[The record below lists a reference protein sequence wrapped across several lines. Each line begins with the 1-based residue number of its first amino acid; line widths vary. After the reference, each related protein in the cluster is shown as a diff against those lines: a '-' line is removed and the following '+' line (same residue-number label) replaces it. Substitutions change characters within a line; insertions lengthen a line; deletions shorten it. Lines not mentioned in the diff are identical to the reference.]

1 MTNSYF
7 TMLFNFI
14 FCHMFGFFNVDEVV
28 SHLLQLG
35 SFHKKLQEFKKRR
48 RNQSTCNQRNLS
60 QLKFTQNNRQL
71 PYICPPLLWS
81 VGSICSSLE

>member
-35 SFHKKLQEFKKRR
+35 SFHKKLQEELKTKKN
-48 RNQSTCNQRNLS
+48 NQHVTKEICLS
-60 QLKFTQNNRQL
+60 
-71 PYICPPLLWS
+71 
-81 VGSICSSLE
+81 

>member
-35 SFHKKLQEFKKRR
+35 SFHKKLQEELKTKKTI
-48 RNQSTCNQRNLS
+48 NT
-60 QLKFTQNNRQL
+60 
-71 PYICPPLLWS
+71 
-81 VGSICSSLE
+81 

>member
-14 FCHMFGFFNVDEVV
+14 FCHMFGFFNVDEVI

-35 SFHKKLQEFKKRR
+35 SFHKKLQELKKKEEI
-48 RNQSTCNQRNLS
+48 NQHVTKEICLS
-60 QLKFTQNNRQL
+60 
-71 PYICPPLLWS
+71 
-81 VGSICSSLE
+81 